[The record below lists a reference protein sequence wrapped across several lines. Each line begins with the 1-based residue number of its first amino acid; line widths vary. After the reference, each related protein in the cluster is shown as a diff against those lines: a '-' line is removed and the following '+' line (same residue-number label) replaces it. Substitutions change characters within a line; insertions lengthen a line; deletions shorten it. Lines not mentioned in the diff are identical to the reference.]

1 MIVCSE
7 SEQTEGLPF
16 VIVAEKKPALLVL
29 TICSDSSI
37 WWTNTKKAKT
47 LTARLVL
54 YRNTIIPQRFIMD
67 KKMWIA
73 LAKESYH
80 TLAIDFL
87 QGVTFGCFLL
97 LFI

>member
-1 MIVCSE
+1 MIVRAPDA
-7 SEQTEGLPF
+7 QTEGLPF

-47 LTARLVL
+47 LTAP
-54 YRNTIIPQRFIMD
+54 TITIKIISQRFIMD

-73 LAKESYH
+73 LAKESYL